1 MQANHLN
8 INLFKAHLIVTD
20 MSPHPTFAW
29 SGKSSLYF
37 LLSPLAVSETLSSQL
52 QFGVC
57 AYYAPAMKW
66 GGGGADRV
74 NCICLGVLDVRTCH
88 VKSLFRYAQGQDH
101 S

>member
-29 SGKSSLYF
+29 SGHSSF
-37 LLSPLAVSETLSSQL
+37 FVESTCSERDIVVTIAVWRVCLLCPRHEM
-52 QFGVC
+52 GE
-57 AYYAPAMKW
+57 
-66 GGGGADRV
+66 GADRV

>member
-8 INLFKAHLIVTD
+8 INLFKAHLIVTN

-37 LLSPLAVSETLSSQL
+37 LLSPLAVSKTVVTIAVWRLCL
-52 QFGVC
+52 LC
-57 AYYAPAMKW
+57 AHHEM
-66 GGGGADRV
+66 GGADRV